1 MKPFANTS
9 KPIVPTLPAL
19 ANQTVHYCSMRS
31 GEVGIPQGDVQPGM
45 NGYSATQ
52 VLLLPNGEEKSYP
65 VNDLTLTTRNHAIRK
80 GFKV

>member
-1 MKPFANTS
+1 MKPFANHS

-19 ANQTVHYCSMRS
+19 ADQLVHYCSMRS
-31 GEVGIPQGDVQPGM
+31 GEVGIPKSDVQPGQ

-52 VLLLPNGEEKSYP
+52 VLLLPNGEEKLYP
-65 VNDLTLTTRNHAIRK
+65 VNDLNLTTRNHAIRK